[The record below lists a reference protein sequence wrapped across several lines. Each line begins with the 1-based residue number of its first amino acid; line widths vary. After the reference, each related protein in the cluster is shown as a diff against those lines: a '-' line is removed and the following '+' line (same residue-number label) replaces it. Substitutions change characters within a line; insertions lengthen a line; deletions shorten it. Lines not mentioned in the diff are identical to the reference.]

1 MHRIIFW
8 EILTLMAYPLMEH
21 LAGKGYLYC
30 GKYYRVSS
38 ELTESLSKPVDT
50 RIYYET
56 VRVRDGVLLF
66 AEDHL
71 ARLVNSVKGLEDFPV
86 DTSKILSE
94 AYSFVGLDGVKEG
107 SIRIV
112 LTNEVLLIHQADI
125 TLPGEE
131 LFEHGI
137 NASIL
142 NWERKTPNL
151 KIFRGDYKTTVNE
164 KFKQE
169 NSHGLP
175 FELVLTDNE
184 GKLYEGSMSNLFVI
198 RDGVVYS
205 APDSKILIGITR
217 KRVME
222 ALKRSGLELTIGT
235 FKPEELDPAT
245 DAVFVSSTPFDILP
259 VRYIDEYE
267 FNSADNEVLQMIS
280 KMYQEYTS
288 EYIESTK
295 RRLIG

>member
-1 MHRIIFW
+1 
-8 EILTLMAYPLMEH
+8 MAYPLMEH
-21 LAGKGYLYC
+21 LTGKGYLYC

-38 ELTESLSKPVDT
+38 ELTESLQKPVDT

-71 ARLVNSVKGLEDFPV
+71 ARLVYSVKGLENFPV
-86 DTSKILSE
+86 DTAKILSE

-125 TLPGEE
+125 TLPGQE
-131 LFEHGI
+131 LFEQGI
-137 NASIL
+137 NTSIL

-198 RDGVVYS
+198 RDGKVYS

-222 ALKRSGLELTIGT
+222 ALKRSGLDLEIGT
-235 FKPEELDPAT
+235 FAPEDLDPDT

-259 VRYIDEYE
+259 VRFIDDYE
-267 FNSADNEVLQMIS
+267 FRSADNEVLQMIS

-288 EYIESTK
+288 EYIDATK
-295 RRLIG
+295 RSLIG

>member
-1 MHRIIFW
+1 
-8 EILTLMAYPLMEH
+8 MAYPLMEH
-21 LAGKGYLYC
+21 LTGKGYLYC

-38 ELTESLSKPVDT
+38 ELTESLQKPVEA

-56 VRVRDGVLLF
+56 VRVKEGVLLF
-66 AEDHL
+66 VEDHL
-71 ARLVNSVKGLEDFPV
+71 QRLVNSVKGLENFPV
-86 DTSKILSE
+86 NTSKILSE
-94 AYSFVGLDGVKEG
+94 AYSFVDLDGVMEG

-125 TLPGEE
+125 TLPSKEH
-131 LFEHGI
+131 FENGI
-137 NASIL
+137 NTSIL

-151 KIFRGDYKTTVNE
+151 KIFRGDYKTRVNE
-164 KFKQE
+164 KFKE
-169 NSHGLP
+169 VNSHGLP

-198 RDGVVYS
+198 RDGKVYS

-222 ALKRSGLELTIGT
+222 ALKRSGLELQIGT
-235 FKPEELDPAT
+235 FAPEELDPET

-259 VRYIDEYE
+259 VRFIDNYE
-267 FNSADNEVLQMIS
+267 FRSSKNEVLNMIS

-288 EYIESTK
+288 EYIDAA
-295 RRLIG
+295 RRALNG

>member
-1 MHRIIFW
+1 
-8 EILTLMAYPLMEH
+8 MAYPLMEH
-21 LAGKGYLYC
+21 LTGKGYLYC

-38 ELTESLSKPVDT
+38 ELTESLQKPVEA

-56 VRVRDGVLLF
+56 VRVKDGVLLF
-66 AEDHL
+66 VEDHL
-71 ARLVNSVKGLEDFPV
+71 QRLVNSVKGLENFPV
-86 DTSKILSE
+86 NTSKILSE
-94 AYSFVGLDGVKEG
+94 AYSFVDLDGVMEG

-125 TLPGEE
+125 TLPSKEH
-131 LFEHGI
+131 FENGI
-137 NASIL
+137 NTSIL

-151 KIFRGDYKTTVNE
+151 KIFRGDYKTRVNE
-164 KFKQE
+164 KFKE
-169 NSHGLP
+169 ANSHGLP

-198 RDGVVYS
+198 RDGKVYS
-205 APDSKILIGITR
+205 APDNKILIGITR

-222 ALKRSGLELTIGT
+222 ALKRSGLELQIGT
-235 FKPEELDPAT
+235 FAPEELDPET

-259 VRYIDEYE
+259 VRFIDNYE
-267 FNSADNEVLQMIS
+267 FKSSRNEVLQMIS

-288 EYIESTK
+288 EYITAAKNSIK
-295 RRLIG
+295 

>member
-1 MHRIIFW
+1 
-8 EILTLMAYPLMEH
+8 MAYPLMEH
-21 LAGKGYLYC
+21 LTGKGYLYC

-38 ELTESLSKPVDT
+38 ELTESLQKPVEA

-56 VRVRDGVLLF
+56 VRVKEGVLLF
-66 AEDHL
+66 VEDHL
-71 ARLVNSVKGLEDFPV
+71 QRLVNSVKGLENFPV
-86 DTSKILSE
+86 NTSKILSE
-94 AYSFVGLDGVKEG
+94 AYSFVDLDGVMEG

-125 TLPGEE
+125 TLPSKEH
-131 LFEHGI
+131 FENGI
-137 NASIL
+137 NTSIL

-151 KIFRGDYKTTVNE
+151 KIFRGDYKTRVNE
-164 KFKQE
+164 KFKEE

-198 RDGVVYS
+198 RDGKVYS
-205 APDSKILIGITR
+205 APDNKILIGITR

-222 ALKRSGLELTIGT
+222 ALKRSGLELRIGT
-235 FKPEELDPAT
+235 FAPEELDPET

-259 VRYIDEYE
+259 VRFIDNYE
-267 FNSADNEVLQMIS
+267 FRSSKNEVLNMIS

-288 EYIESTK
+288 EYIDAA
-295 RRLIG
+295 RRALNG

>member
-1 MHRIIFW
+1 
-8 EILTLMAYPLMEH
+8 MAYPLMEH
-21 LAGKGYLYC
+21 LTGKGYLYC

-38 ELTESLSKPVDT
+38 ELTESLSKPVNT

-71 ARLVNSVKGLEDFPV
+71 ARLVNSVKGLENFPV
-86 DTSKILSE
+86 DTAKILSE
-94 AYSFVGLDGVKEG
+94 AYSFIGLDGIKEG

-131 LFEHGI
+131 LFELGI
-137 NASIL
+137 NTSIL

-198 RDGVVYS
+198 RDGKVYS

-235 FKPEELDPAT
+235 FAPEELDPAT

-259 VRYIDEYE
+259 VRFIDNYE
-267 FNSADNEVLQMIS
+267 FKSADNEVLQMIS

-295 RRLIG
+295 RRLNG

>member
-1 MHRIIFW
+1 
-8 EILTLMAYPLMEH
+8 MAYPLMEH
-21 LAGKGYLYC
+21 LTGKGFLYC

-38 ELTESLSKPVDT
+38 ELTSSLQKPVET

-71 ARLVNSVKGLEDFPV
+71 ARLVNSVKGLENFPV
-86 DTSKILSE
+86 NTSKILSE
-94 AYSFVGLDGVKEG
+94 SYSFIEMDGIKEG
-107 SIRIV
+107 SVRIV

-125 TLPGEE
+125 TLPSSDD
-131 LFEHGI
+131 FSNGI
-137 NASIL
+137 NTSIL

-151 KIFRGDYKTTVNE
+151 KIFRGDYKTTVNA
-164 KFKQE
+164 KFKEE

-184 GKLYEGSMSNLFVI
+184 GRLYEGSMSNLFVI
-198 RDGVVYS
+198 RDGKVYS

-222 ALKRSGLELTIGT
+222 ALKRSGLELQIGT
-235 FKPEELDPAT
+235 FKPEELDPDT

-259 VRYIDEYE
+259 VRYIDGYE
-267 FNSADNEVLQMIS
+267 FKSSGNEVLKMIS

-288 EYIESTK
+288 EYIAAN
-295 RRLIG
+295 RRI